1 MVGAVTREWFQLLR
15 RTQDDYE
22 SAELDDLIATF
33 FTIFYVDDAYLA
45 SRDVEYLQR
54 ALDVLVSRFK
64 WLGLLT
70 NNKHEEEEDPG
81 DDLHPRLDP
90 NSAPIR
96 LLPPNDVRPCLP
108 RRMEHTTG

>member
-22 SAELDDLIATF
+22 SAESDDLIANN
-33 FTIFYVDDAYLA
+33 AYLA
-45 SRDVEYLQR
+45 LRDVEYLQR
-54 ALDVLVSRFK
+54 ALDVLVSHFK

-90 NSAPIR
+90 NSAPVR
-96 LLPPNDVRPCLP
+96 LLPRNDVWPCLP
-108 RRMEHTTG
+108 HRMEHTTG